1 MDIVHQ
7 RAAGLDISKRDA
19 KVCLRVPGTRG
30 GTFTSS
36 VTTWSAPTGQIL
48 ALRDFLER
56 EYVTTVVME
65 ATSDYWKPFF
75 YLLEETLPVMLVN
88 AKAARN
94 IPGRKSDVSDAV
106 WLAQLGA
113 HGLLRA
119 SFVPP
124 EPIRELRDLTRARA
138 VATRD
143 RAREIQRLEKFL
155 EGSGIKLSSV
165 VSDLTGVS
173 SRSML
178 EALIRGERNPEVLAG
193 LAKGTL
199 KSKIPEL
206 IDALTG
212 RFKEHH
218 AFMARLHL
226 DQIDAHS
233 CIIDQLTGRI
243 EEAIDPFR
251 AAREFLAT
259 VPGVSLKI
267 ADVIIAETGADMSRF
282 ETPGRLASWAGVCP
296 GSNESAGRIKS
307 AHILPGN
314 KYLKAVLG
322 HRGPVSVPE
331 QEHLPG
337 CQIPAHRRPPR
348 AYESHRRS
356 RALHPERGL
365 APACRRRMLRRPRRG
380 PLHPPGPNQSQKQR
394 HQKAQQ
400 PGLRRHHHTGHR
412 SLTNL
417 HFRIRSCPPGSTSL
431 VLVLNRC
438 SNHEND
444 SVRTHHVGDESRWF
458 RTFTIITVGESS
470 TSRREL

>member
-19 KVCLRVPGTRG
+19 KVCLRVPGARV

-36 VTTWSAPTGQIL
+36 VTTWSATTGQIL

-56 EYVTTVVME
+56 EHVTAVVME

-75 YLLEETLPVMLVN
+75 YLLEESLPVMLVN

-94 IPGRKSDVSDAV
+94 IPGRKTDVSDAA

-138 VATRD
+138 IATRD
-143 RAREIQRLEKFL
+143 RTREIQRLEKFL

-178 EALIRGERNPEVLAG
+178 EALIQGERNPEVLAG

-199 KSKIPEL
+199 KFKIPGL

-218 AFMARLHL
+218 AFMTRLHL
-226 DQIDAHS
+226 DQIEAHS
-233 CIIDQLTGRI
+233 RIIDQLTSRL
-243 EEAIDPFR
+243 EKAMEPFR
-251 AAREFLAT
+251 TAREFLAT
-259 VPGVSLKI
+259 IPGVSLKI
-267 ADVIIAETGADMSRF
+267 ADVTIAETGADMSCF

-322 HRGPVSVPE
+322 TAALSASRSKNTY
-331 QEHLPG
+331 L
-337 CQIPAHRRPPR
+337 AAKYRRT
-348 AYESHRRS
+348 A
-356 RALHPERGL
+356 A
-365 APACRRRMLRRPRRG
+365 RRG
-380 PLHPPGPNQSQKQR
+380 PMKAIVAVAHSILNAVWHLLADGECYADPGADHFTRLDPI
-394 HQKAQQ
+394 KAKNNAIKK
-400 PGLRRHHHTGHR
+400 LN
-412 SLTNL
+412 SLG
-417 HFRIRSCPPGSTSL
+417 FD
-431 VLVLNRC
+431 V
-438 SNHEND
+438 
-444 SVRTHHVGDESRWF
+444 
-458 RTFTIITVGESS
+458 TITPA
-470 TSRREL
+470 TAA